1 MATASPQNVLDD
13 IINTGQQQH
22 DQKEQQ
28 EFLNSLETV
37 VLAIVL
43 SIIII
48 MTVFG
53 NLLVMVAL
61 CKDRHL
67 RRKKTNFFIVSL
79 AFADLLVALLVM
91 PFAAIELTTGQ
102 WRYGEIFCLVR
113 TSLDVLLTT
122 ASILHLCCIALDRYY
137 AICCQ
142 PLVYRHKM
150 TPVRVAV
157 MLSGCWLIP
166 TLISFLP
173 IMQSWNAIGIEDII
187 EQRRT
192 MTRGSNDTSC
202 VFLVNRPYALIC
214 SAVAFYVPL
223 ALMILA
229 YQRIYVTAM
238 THVRQIETLQRA
250 GSAPVAGTDPV
261 VTVRTST
268 SSDPLEHY
276 RLRTMMGSSSSEQAP
291 LGNSRMRIETKA
303 AKTLAIIM
311 GCFCLCWAPFFIT
324 NVVDPFIH
332 YSVPWQLWTAW
343 LWLGYINSGLNPF
356 LYAFLNRAFRRAFMV
371 ILCCGNERYARQG
384 SYPHGHIPIPCS
396 AASVNGT
403 SMALRLSFLPN
414 RSYSDNGRTILAKE
428 QESLESLGPL

>member
-1 MATASPQNVLDD
+1 MATASPQHLLDD
-13 IINTGQQQH
+13 IKNSEEQQP
-22 DQKEQQ
+22 DQQEQQ
-28 EFLNSLETV
+28 EFLSSLETIA
-37 VLAIVL
+37 LTIFL
-43 SIIII
+43 SLIII

-67 RRKKTNFFIVSL
+67 R
-79 AFADLLVALLVM
+79 
-91 PFAAIELTTGQ
+91 
-102 WRYGEIFCLVR
+102 
-113 TSLDVLLTT
+113 
-122 ASILHLCCIALDRYY
+122 YY

-150 TPVRVAV
+150 TPMRVAV

-166 TLISFLP
+166 TFISFLP

-187 EQRRT
+187 EERRALAG
-192 MTRGSNDTSC
+192 GSNDTSC

-223 ALMILA
+223 GLMVLA

-250 GSAPVAGTDPV
+250 GSAPVTGTIPV
-261 VTVRTST
+261 ITVRTST

-276 RLRTMMGSSSSEQAP
+276 RLRTPTGSSSSEQAP
-291 LGNSRMRIETKA
+291 IGHSRMRIETKA
-303 AKTLAIIM
+303 AKTLAVIM

-324 NVVDPFIH
+324 NIVDPFIH

-356 LYAFLNRAFRRAFMV
+356 LYAFLNRAFRRAFLV
-371 ILCCGNERYARQG
+371 ILCCGDERYARQG
-384 SYPHGHIPIPCS
+384 SCSYGPTHRVCS

-414 RSYSDNGRTILAKE
+414 RSYSDNGRTILANE
-428 QESLESLGPL
+428 QESQDSLGPL

>member
-1 MATASPQNVLDD
+1 MATASPEQSLDD
-13 IINTGQQQH
+13 IINTGQQQ
-22 DQKEQQ
+22 DQEEQQ
-28 EFLNSLETV
+28 EFLSLLETV
-37 VLAIVL
+37 VLTILL

-48 MTVFG
+48 ITVFG

-67 RRKKTNFFIVSL
+67 RKKKTNYFIVSL
-79 AFADLLVALLVM
+79 AFADLLVALVVM

-102 WRYGEIFCLVR
+102 WLYGEIFCLVR

-142 PLVYRHKM
+142 PLVYRLKM
-150 TPVRVAV
+150 TPVRVAL
-157 MLSGCWLIP
+157 MLSGCWIIP
-166 TLISFLP
+166 TFISFLP
-173 IMQSWNAIGIEDII
+173 VMQSWNAIGIEDII
-187 EQRRT
+187 EERRAL
-192 MTRGSNDTSC
+192 MGGSNDTSC
-202 VFLVNRPYALIC
+202 VFLVNWPYALIC
-214 SAVAFYVPL
+214 SVVAFYVPL
-223 ALMILA
+223 ALMVLA

-250 GSAPVAGTDPV
+250 GSAPVTGTDPV
-261 VTVRTST
+261 INLRSST

-276 RLRTMMGSSSSEQAP
+276 RLRTTMGLSSSEHPPVA
-291 LGNSRMRIETKA
+291 NSRMRIETKA
-303 AKTLAIIM
+303 AKTLAVIM

-356 LYAFLNRAFRRAFMV
+356 LYAFLNRAFRRAFLV
-371 ILCCGNERYARQG
+371 ILCCGDERYTRQG
-384 SYPHGHIPIPCS
+384 SWSCGYTNRPYS
-396 AASVNGT
+396 APSVNGT

-414 RSYSDNGRTILAKE
+414 RSYSDNGRTILANE
-428 QESLESLGPL
+428 QESQDSLGPL